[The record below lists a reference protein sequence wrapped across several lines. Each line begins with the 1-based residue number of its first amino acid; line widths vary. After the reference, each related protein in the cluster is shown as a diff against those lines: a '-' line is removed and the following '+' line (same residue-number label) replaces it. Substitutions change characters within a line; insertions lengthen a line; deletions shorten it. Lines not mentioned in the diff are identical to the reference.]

1 MANAIRNIMAFSVN
15 APSRVTHSVPQRI
28 YDQATTSDLINDTT
42 QLVGTSHE
50 QLALGDAT
58 DDLFC
63 RIENLH
69 ATATIEVGLD
79 DSSVFAPL
87 FEIPAGGPPAILP
100 VLSTAA
106 NVYLKSSVA
115 STPVRVTLCKI
126 VAPV

>member
-1 MANAIRNIMAFSVN
+1 MSNTIRNRMQFEVT
-15 APSRVTHSVPQRI
+15 APTRITHSIPQRV
-28 YDQATTSDLINDTT
+28 YDRATTSDLVNDNT
-42 QLVGTSHE
+42 QLVGTTHE

-69 ATATIEVGLD
+69 ATANVEVGID
-79 DSSVFAPL
+79 DATVFVPV
-87 FEIPAGGPPAILP
+87 FEVPAGGPPAILP

-106 NVYLKSSVA
+106 NIYLKSSVA